1 MELNIRER
9 LMTIGLLPKETNYV
23 TLKII
28 RDIENELSFSE
39 KELAEYEIKVN
50 DGTCTWNQ
58 DKVKDKKVTI
68 GLAGLEIIRKELKKL
83 DDENKLTKDHFSLC
97 EKFLV

>member
-1 MELNIRER
+1 MELSVRER
-9 LMTIGLLPKETNYV
+9 LMTLGLLPKESNFV
-23 TLKII
+23 TLKVT

-39 KELAEYEIKVN
+39 KELADYEIVVN
-50 DGTCTWNQ
+50 AGSCTWNQ
-58 DKVKDKKVTI
+58 DKVKDKKINI

-83 DDENKLTKDHFSLC
+83 DDENKLTKDHLSLC